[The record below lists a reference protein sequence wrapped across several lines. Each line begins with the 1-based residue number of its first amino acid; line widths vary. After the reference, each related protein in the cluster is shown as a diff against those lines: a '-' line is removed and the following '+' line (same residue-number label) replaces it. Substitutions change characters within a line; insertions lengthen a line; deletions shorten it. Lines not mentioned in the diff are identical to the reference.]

1 MSSTLDKRER
11 RAREHKK
18 HYVYVHDDVW
28 ECLRRHAYEKKVAPA
43 RLVRD
48 LLTAWV
54 STYTD
59 WDNNEFV
66 NGITKL
72 NYVSL
77 PDEPAPNYLAKL
89 GFAEPE

>member
-1 MSSTLDKRER
+1 
-11 RAREHKK
+11 
-18 HYVYVHDDVW
+18 VW

-72 NYVSL
+72 NYVGL
-77 PDEPAPNYLAKL
+77 PEEPVANYLAKL
-89 GFAEPE
+89 GFTEPE